1 MGAAILGVLS
11 ALPDII
17 KLGQQF
23 GVWINHVSGN
33 DPRGFIKQVG
43 AAMAQL
49 NQAKSVQERQDAAKA
64 IADALHNLS

>member
-33 DPRGFIKQVG
+33 DPQGFIKQVG
-43 AAMAQL
+43 AAMAEL
-49 NQAKSVQERQDAAKA
+49 NNAKTVEDRQNAAKS
-64 IADALHNLS
+64 IADALHGLS